1 MTHDLPRQY
10 LPESGSVERAG
21 IPAGWTRKGNRI
33 TAPNGSYITRHE
45 LEHGVWYNCW
55 LGPNG
60 IPKGGCMDAGYGPET
75 LARCIAAC
83 EALSEKGAA

>member
-10 LPESGSVERAG
+10 QPESVSTERTG

-45 LEHGVWYNCW
+45 LEQGAWYNCW
-55 LGPNG
+55 R
-60 IPKGGCMDAGYGPET
+60 PKGGCMDAGYGPEA

-83 EALSEKGAA
+83 QALSEKGAA